1 MLKRKARLRRVVVD
15 DDFAIGGRRLNRRA
29 LFPRSHRQHF
39 RKERDERITQRAR
52 VFQPCGILFLCGEL
66 FRSRLDVCHPSRR
79 PVFLVL
85 FLFQSFLFLLFQP
98 RFFLRRGFL
107 FRFFLRF
114 HLFRFFLR
122 YDGGFLRLGVF
133 FRFLRRELGFD
144 FLFAFKQLSGVRQR
158 FLFFRFRFGNVAE
171 IGHFVHFLRYS
182 LRFGCPRFRCRGGHV
197 VVICAGQNRFN
208 FRLFPF
214 DVGFF
219 ALVCIVFDNFHPRW
233 FLGVS
238 NDAFWRRKRSDS
250 SRL

>member
-1 MLKRKARLRRVVVD
+1 MLARLRLVVVG

-79 PVFLVL
+79 PVFSCTLPLPVV
-85 FLFQSFLFLLFQP
+85 SFPPLPTSL
-98 RFFLRRGFL
+98 FLRRGFL

-114 HLFRFFLR
+114 HLFPLFLR

-133 FRFLRRELGFD
+133 FRFLRRELGFTT
-144 FLFAFKQLSGVRQR
+144 FLLAFEQLSGVRQR

-171 IGHFVHFLRYS
+171 IGHFVHCANLSVLDVLVFDAEEETSSSSVLVKIA
-182 LRFGCPRFRCRGGHV
+182 LIFGCSSSMSSVSSLLH
-197 VVICAGQNRFN
+197 
-208 FRLFPF
+208 RL
-214 DVGFF
+214 
-219 ALVCIVFDNFHPRW
+219 R
-233 FLGVS
+233 
-238 NDAFWRRKRSDS
+238 
-250 SRL
+250 